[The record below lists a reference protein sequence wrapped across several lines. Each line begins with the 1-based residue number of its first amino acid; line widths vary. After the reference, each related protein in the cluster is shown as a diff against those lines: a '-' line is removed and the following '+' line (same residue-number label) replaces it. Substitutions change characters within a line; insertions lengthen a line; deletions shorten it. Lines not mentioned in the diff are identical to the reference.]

1 MQSASS
7 HILTFPPIAAMAIN
21 QIEMEVEMKRKI
33 ITGIFAFVCLITLSQ
48 AEITSLNEAINK
60 AGRQRML
67 SQRMTKDYS
76 MIGMKIKYGNP
87 QEELQKSAALF
98 SDTLKDLL
106 AFAKGKDKASYEALQ
121 EVETLWKPL
130 KKELLAPPQKDKAV
144 EVFKAT
150 NQLLAAAHKAT
161 NAIAATS
168 KESTGEIINVSG
180 RQRMLSQR
188 LASLYM
194 LKVWGVGM
202 DDTDLKKAMKQF
214 SAAQKKLE
222 AFPKNTKEIKEGLN
236 AVKKDFMFFEVLG
249 VSKSKKYI
257 PSLIARSSNKITK
270 KMNEVTK
277 LYEDVK

>member
-1 MQSASS
+1 M
-7 HILTFPPIAAMAIN
+7 N
-21 QIEMEVEMKRKI
+21 RKI
-33 ITGIFAFVCLITLSQ
+33 IAGIVALISLFTFAE
-48 AEITSLNEAINK
+48 AEISTLNEAINK

-67 SQRMTKDYS
+67 SQRMMKDYS
-76 MIGMKIKYGNP
+76 MIGMKIRFGDP
-87 QEELQKSAALF
+87 QQELQKSAALF

-106 AFAKGKDKASYEALQ
+106 AFTKERDKASYQALQ
-121 EVETLWKPL
+121 EVDKLWGPL

-144 EVFKAT
+144 ELFKAT

-202 DDTDLKKAMKQF
+202 DDTDLKKAMEQF

-222 AFPKNTKEIKEGLN
+222 AFPKNTEEIKKGLS

>member
-1 MQSASS
+1 
-7 HILTFPPIAAMAIN
+7 
-21 QIEMEVEMKRKI
+21 MKSKI
-33 ITGIFAFVCLITLSQ
+33 IAGIIALTCLLTLSQ
-48 AEITSLNEAINK
+48 AEITTLNEAINK

-76 MIGMKIKYGNP
+76 MIGTKIRYGDP
-87 QEELQKSAALF
+87 QQELQKSAALF

-106 AFAKGKDKASYEALQ
+106 AFAKDKDKPSYEALQ
-121 EVETLWKPL
+121 EVDKLWKPL

-144 EVFKAT
+144 ELFKKT

-202 DDTDLKKAMKQF
+202 DDTDLKKAMEQF

-222 AFPKNTKEIKEGLN
+222 AFPKNTEKIKEGLN